1 MTEQAALFGAAAVD
15 RPAGATE
22 LATRRSLA
30 AAHLDPRDEGAGSA
44 LVDLAWALDAA
55 RAAGKFYGVAQ
66 AAPPYLELAR
76 ALGLTVDARTEG
88 GTGDGLDSWLR
99 QLTSPTLGDAPQP

>member
-1 MTEQAALFGAAAVD
+1 MSGQVELFGTGDVA
-15 RPAGATE
+15 RPAGPTE

-30 AAHLDPRDEGAGSA
+30 AAGLDPTCEGAGAA

-76 ALGLTVDARTEG
+76 SLGLTVDSQK
-88 GTGDGLDSWLR
+88 GTDDGDGLDSWLR
-99 QLTSPTLGDAPQP
+99 QLTQPTLGDTPQP